1 VGGLLSGS
9 LLVEAIMGWPGLGPL
24 LLEASMSRDLHVV
37 VGAVMLSTLF
47 MVAGNFMADLLL
59 VAVDPR
65 IRTE

>member
-1 VGGLLSGS
+1 
-9 LLVEAIMGWPGLGPL
+9 
-24 LLEASMSRDLHVV
+24 LEASMDRDLYVV
-37 VGAVMLSTLF
+37 VGAVMLSSLF